1 MNSYTP
7 DMPRHEFNEQTFEL
21 HYPAVMGI
29 LNLTPDS
36 FSDGGSFIEPELAL
50 EHALAM
56 VEDGAQII
64 DLGGESTRPG
74 SEPVSEQ
81 DELARV
87 LPVLDKL
94 PVDQF
99 LISVD
104 TTKPA
109 VAQAALQT
117 GVHLINDVSGGNP
130 ELLDLAQRYQA
141 GFVLMHAQG
150 SPKNMQDKPG
160 YDNVVEEIRAFFD
173 EKRKDLIERELP
185 RIWIDPGIGFGKSL
199 EHNLDLMRDLSAFK
213 DEAWGIL
220 LGSSRKSWIDGLCGA
235 PDPSERLGGS
245 IASAV
250 CALTHGAEIIR
261 VHDVRETVQALQ
273 VAKELALSS
282 NSPYKS

>member
-1 MNSYTP
+1 
-7 DMPRHEFNEQTFEL
+7 MPRYEFNGQAFEL

-36 FSDGGSFIEPELAL
+36 FSDGGSFIDPDLAL

-56 VEDGAQII
+56 IGDGAQII
-64 DLGGESTRPG
+64 DVGGESTRPG

-94 PVDQF
+94 PNDQF
-99 LISVD
+99 IISVD

-109 VAQAALQT
+109 VAQAALQA
-117 GVHLINDVSGGNP
+117 GVHIINDVSGGNP
-130 ELLDLAQRYQA
+130 GLLDLAQRYQA

-150 SPKNMQDKPG
+150 SPKNMQDKPV
-160 YDNVVEEIRAFFD
+160 YKNVVEEIRAFFD

-185 RIWIDPGIGFGKSL
+185 RIWVDPGIGFGKSL

-213 DEAWGIL
+213 DDAWGIL

-235 PDPSERLGGS
+235 PEPSDRLGGS

-250 CALTHGAEIIR
+250 CSLAHGTEIIR

-273 VAKELALSS
+273 VAKELALSPDP
-282 NSPYKS
+282 PYKC

>member
-1 MNSYTP
+1 
-7 DMPRHEFNEQTFEL
+7 MPRYEFNGQAFEL
-21 HYPAVMGI
+21 RYPAVMGI

-36 FSDGGSFIEPELAL
+36 FSDGGSFIEPDLAL

-56 VEDGAQII
+56 VQHGAQII
-64 DLGGESTRPG
+64 DIGGESTRPG

-99 LISVD
+99 IISID
-104 TTKPA
+104 TTKTA
-109 VAQAALQT
+109 VAQAALQA
-117 GVHLINDVSGGNP
+117 GAHVINDITGGNP

-150 SPKNMQDKPG
+150 SPKNMQDKPT
-160 YDNVVEEIRAFFD
+160 YDDVVEEVRAFFD

-199 EHNLDLMRDLSAFK
+199 EHNLDLMRGLSAIK

-220 LGSSRKSWIDGLCGA
+220 LGSSRKSWIDALCGA

-250 CALTHGAEIIR
+250 YSLTHGAEIIR
-261 VHDVRETVQALQ
+261 AHDVRETVQALR
-273 VAKELALSS
+273 VAKELALSQKT
-282 NSPYKS
+282 PYKA

>member
-1 MNSYTP
+1 
-7 DMPRHEFNEQTFEL
+7 MPRYEFNGQAFEL

-36 FSDGGSFIEPELAL
+36 FSDGGSFTDPDLAL

-56 VEDGAQII
+56 VGDGAQII
-64 DLGGESTRPG
+64 DVGGESTRPG

-87 LPVLDKL
+87 LPVIDKL
-94 PVDQF
+94 PTDQF
-99 LISVD
+99 IISVD

-109 VAQAALQT
+109 VAQAALQA

-150 SPKNMQDKPG
+150 SPKNMQDKPV
-160 YDNVVEEIRAFFD
+160 YENVVEEIRAFFD
-173 EKRKDLIERELP
+173 EKRKGLIERELP
-185 RIWIDPGIGFGKSL
+185 RIWVDPGIGFGKSL
-199 EHNLDLMRDLSAFK
+199 EHNLDLMRNLSAFK
-213 DEAWGIL
+213 EEAWGIL

-235 PDPSERLGGS
+235 PEPSDRLGGS

-250 CALTHGAEIIR
+250 CSLIHGAEIIR

-273 VAKELALSS
+273 VAKELALSPDP
-282 NSPYKS
+282 PYKS

>member
-1 MNSYTP
+1 
-7 DMPRHEFNEQTFEL
+7 MPRYEFNSQAFEL

-36 FSDGGSFIEPELAL
+36 FSDGGSFIEPKLAL

-56 VEDGAQII
+56 VENGAQII

-87 LPVLDKL
+87 LPVIDKL
-94 PVDQF
+94 PHDQF

-109 VAQAALQT
+109 VAQAALQA
-117 GVHLINDVSGGNP
+117 GAHLINDVSGGNP

-150 SPKNMQDKPG
+150 SPKNMQDKPV
-160 YDNVVEEIRAFFD
+160 YDNVVEEIRTFFD

-199 EHNLDLMRDLSAFK
+199 EHNLELMRHLSAFK

-220 LGSSRKSWIDGLCGA
+220 LGSSRKSWIDMLCGA
-235 PDPSERLGGS
+235 PDPSDRLGGS

-250 CALTHGAEIIR
+250 CSLTHGAEIIR
-261 VHDVRETVQALQ
+261 VHDVRETVQALK

-282 NSPYKS
+282 NPS

>member
-1 MNSYTP
+1 
-7 DMPRHEFNEQTFEL
+7 MPRYEFNSQAFEL

-36 FSDGGSFIEPELAL
+36 FSDGGSFIEPKLAL

-56 VEDGAQII
+56 VENGAQII

-87 LPVLDKL
+87 LPVINKL
-94 PVDQF
+94 PHDQF

-109 VAQAALQT
+109 VAQAALQA
-117 GVHLINDVSGGNP
+117 GAHLINDVSGGNP

-150 SPKNMQDKPG
+150 SPKNMQDKPV
-160 YDNVVEEIRAFFD
+160 YDNVVEEIRTFFD

-199 EHNLDLMRDLSAFK
+199 EHNLELMRHLSAFK

-220 LGSSRKSWIDGLCGA
+220 LGSSRKSWIDMLCGA
-235 PDPSERLGGS
+235 PDPSDRLGGS

-250 CALTHGAEIIR
+250 CSLTHGAEIIR
-261 VHDVRETVQALQ
+261 VHDVRETVQALK

-282 NSPYKS
+282 NPS

>member
-1 MNSYTP
+1 MNSYNP
-7 DMPRHEFNEQTFEL
+7 DMPRYEFNGQAFDL

-36 FSDGGSFIEPELAL
+36 FSDGGSFIDPDLAL

-64 DLGGESTRPG
+64 DIGGESTRPG
-74 SEPVSEQ
+74 SEAVSEQ
-81 DELARV
+81 DELARI

-109 VAQAALQT
+109 VAQAALQA
-117 GVHLINDVSGGNP
+117 GVHLINDISGGNP
-130 ELLDLAQRYQA
+130 ELLGLAQRYQA

-150 SPKNMQDKPG
+150 SPKNMQDKPA

-213 DEAWGIL
+213 DEAWGVL

-235 PDPSERLGGS
+235 PDPSDRLGGS

-250 CALTHGAEIIR
+250 CALTHGVEIIR

-282 NSPYKS
+282 NPP

>member
-1 MNSYTP
+1 
-7 DMPRHEFNEQTFEL
+7 MPRYEFNDQAFEL

-36 FSDGGSFIEPELAL
+36 FSDGGSFIDPDLAL

-56 VEDGAQII
+56 VGDGAQII
-64 DLGGESTRPG
+64 DVGGESTRPG
-74 SEPVSEQ
+74 SDPVSEQ

-87 LPVLDKL
+87 LPVIDKL
-94 PVDQF
+94 PTDQF
-99 LISVD
+99 IISVD

-109 VAQAALQT
+109 VAQAALQA

-150 SPKNMQDKPG
+150 SPKNMQDQPV
-160 YDNVVEEIRAFFD
+160 YENVVEEIRAFFD
-173 EKRKDLIERELP
+173 EKRKGLIERELP
-185 RIWIDPGIGFGKSL
+185 RIWVDPGIGFGKSL
-199 EHNLDLMRDLSAFK
+199 EHNLDLMRNLSAFK
-213 DEAWGIL
+213 EEAWGIL

-235 PDPSERLGGS
+235 PEPIDRLGGS

-250 CALTHGAEIIR
+250 CSLTHGAEIIR

-273 VAKELALSS
+273 VAKELALSPDP
-282 NSPYKS
+282 PYKS

>member
-1 MNSYTP
+1 
-7 DMPRHEFNEQTFEL
+7 MPRYEFNDQAFEL

-36 FSDGGSFIEPELAL
+36 FSDGGSFIDPDLAL

-56 VEDGAQII
+56 VEGGAQII

-87 LPVLDKL
+87 LPVIDKL
-94 PVDQF
+94 PTDQF
-99 LISVD
+99 IVSVD

-109 VAQAALQT
+109 VAQAALQA
-117 GVHLINDVSGGNP
+117 GVHLINDVSGGNS

-150 SPKNMQDKPG
+150 SPKNMQDKPV
-160 YDNVVEEIRAFFD
+160 YDNVVEEVRAFFD

-185 RIWIDPGIGFGKSL
+185 RIWVDPGIGFGKSL
-199 EHNLDLMRDLSAFK
+199 EHNLDLMRNLSVFK

-235 PDPSERLGGS
+235 PDPSDRLGGS

-250 CALTHGAEIIR
+250 CSLTHGAEIIR

-273 VAKELALSS
+273 VAKELALYS
-282 NSPYKS
+282 NPHYKD

>member
-1 MNSYTP
+1 MNSYNP
-7 DMPRHEFNEQTFEL
+7 DMPRYEFNGQVFDL

-36 FSDGGSFIEPELAL
+36 FSDGGSFIDPDLAL

-94 PVDQF
+94 PTDQF
-99 LISVD
+99 IVSVD

-109 VAQAALQT
+109 VAQAALQA

-150 SPKNMQDKPG
+150 SPKNMQDKPV
-160 YDNVVEEIRAFFD
+160 YENVVEEIRAFFD

-185 RIWIDPGIGFGKSL
+185 HIWIDPGIGFGKSL
-199 EHNLDLMRDLSAFK
+199 EHNLDLMRNLSAFK

-235 PDPSERLGGS
+235 PDPSDRLGGS

-250 CALTHGAEIIR
+250 CSLTHGAEIIR

-273 VAKELALSS
+273 VAKELALSPDP
-282 NSPYKS
+282 PYKS